1 MCFQNHTTEP
11 EDIGPDYLLTLFSG
25 FLSSHLSPQPMGM
38 KKAVSSQDGS
48 HTGQGERLESW
59 SGSAHDVMVGI
70 ERKPE
75 GNNEQIQI

>member
-25 FLSSHLSPQPMGM
+25 FLSSYLSPQPMGM
-38 KKAVSSQDGS
+38 KKAASCQDGS

-59 SGSAHDVMVGI
+59 SGWAHDVMVGI

>member
-1 MCFQNHTTEP
+1 
-11 EDIGPDYLLTLFSG
+11 
-25 FLSSHLSPQPMGM
+25 MGM
-38 KKAVSSQDGS
+38 KKAASCQDGS

-59 SGSAHDVMVGI
+59 SGWAHDVMVGI